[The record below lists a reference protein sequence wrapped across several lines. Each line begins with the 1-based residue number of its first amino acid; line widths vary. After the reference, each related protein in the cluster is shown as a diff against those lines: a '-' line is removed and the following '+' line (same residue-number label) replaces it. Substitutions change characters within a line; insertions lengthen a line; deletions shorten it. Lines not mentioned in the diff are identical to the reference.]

1 MSTKQTKRT
10 AARLG
15 ALLLAPAAVASLASC
30 GGESE
35 ASAGAGEA
43 DRLTGTVT
51 IDGSS
56 TVEPLTRLAGERFGR
71 QETGV
76 RVKVDASG
84 TGGGFDRFCAGE
96 TDISDASRPIN
107 DFEKET
113 CANWD
118 VPYRELTVAN
128 DALTV
133 VVPRSNDWL
142 DCISTDQL
150 RRIWEPGSE
159 LTSWQE
165 VDPAFPDEPLQLY
178 GPDTDSGTFDYFTEA
193 VNGEEKASRS
203 DFTPSKDD
211 NTLVKGVAEHSGGL
225 GYFGFT
231 YFAENRDKLRALEI
245 DAGDGCVAP
254 STASVQDGSYKPL
267 ARPLF
272 IYPSAKALERPEVE
286 TFVEFYVEN
295 HTDFASEA
303 GYIPLSKVQ
312 ENKLQRDV
320 ERLKK
325 DSARPGGTGDTGGDS
340 GGSGG
345 L

>member
-15 ALLLAPAAVASLASC
+15 ALLLAPAVVATLVSC

-35 ASAGAGEA
+35 ASAGDEDSG
-43 DRLTGTVT
+43 RLTGTVL

-56 TVEPLTRLAGERFGR
+56 TVEPLTKLAGESFGR
-71 QETGV
+71 REGGV
-76 RVKVDASG
+76 RVKVEASG

-107 DFEKET
+107 DFETET

-118 VPYRELTVAN
+118 VPYRELTIAN

-133 VVPRSNDWL
+133 VVPKANDWV
-142 DCISTDQL
+142 DCLTTDQL
-150 RRIWEPGSE
+150 KRIWEPGSE
-159 LTSWQE
+159 LTSWAE

-203 DFTPSKDD
+203 DFTPSSDD
-211 NTLVKGVAEHSGGL
+211 NALVKGVAEHSGGL

-231 YFAENRDKLRALEI
+231 YFDENRDKLRALEV
-245 DAGDGCVAP
+245 DGGDGCVAP

-286 TFVEFYVEN
+286 AFVEFYVAS
-295 HTDFASEA
+295 HTDFAEEA
-303 GYIPLSKVQ
+303 GYIPLSEAQ
-312 ENKLQRDV
+312 ENKLRRDL

-325 DSARPGGTGDTGGDS
+325 HRDRPGGAGDTGGDA

>member
-1 MSTKQTKRT
+1 MSPMQTKRS

-15 ALLLAPAAVASLASC
+15 ALLLAPAAVASLVSC
-30 GGESE
+30 GGESG
-35 ASAGAGEA
+35 ASAAE
-43 DRLTGTVT
+43 DRPERLTGTVL

-56 TVEPLTRLAGERFGR
+56 TVEPLTKLAGERFGG
-71 QETGV
+71 QEPGV
-76 RVKVDASG
+76 RVKVGASG

-118 VPYRELTVAN
+118 VPYRELTIAN

-133 VVPRSNDWL
+133 VVPRANDWL
-142 DCISTDQL
+142 DCITTDQL
-150 RRIWEPGSE
+150 RRIWEPGSA
-159 LTSWQE
+159 LASWQE

-193 VNGEEKASRS
+193 INGEEKASRS
-203 DFTPSKDD
+203 DFTPSSDD

-231 YFAENRDKLRALEI
+231 YFDENRDKLRALEI

-286 TFVEFYVEN
+286 TFVEFYVDS

-303 GYIPLSKVQ
+303 GYIPLSEVQ
-312 ENKLQRDV
+312 ENKLERDLA
-320 ERLKK
+320 RLKK
-325 DSARPGGTGDTGGDS
+325 HSGRPGGAGDTGGDS